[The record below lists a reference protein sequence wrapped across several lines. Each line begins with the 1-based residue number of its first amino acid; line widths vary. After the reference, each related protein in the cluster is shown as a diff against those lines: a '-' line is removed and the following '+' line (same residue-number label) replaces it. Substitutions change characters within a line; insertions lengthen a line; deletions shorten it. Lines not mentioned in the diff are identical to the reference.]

1 MLLMKTNKGS
11 TGNKHRPEADARVL
25 GRILAAQ
32 NIEFVLPNT
41 THIAEFFAET
51 LMSIPGV
58 LSCRV
63 CLEDISIQRGE
74 MGSGIC
80 EECVSSRRKSAEQ
93 KELPL
98 FNPDFK
104 CRLADHSGVQFN
116 AINSLHH
123 HFGYFVFQIDDPDVF
138 NVYKPFI
145 VNLANYVAISLENR
159 QQRDLLQK
167 AHDDLEHKVEKRT
180 QELRASNEA
189 IKDLYNNA
197 PCGYHSLDKDG
208 IFILVN
214 DTELQWLGYSRDET
228 VGKVAFQDL
237 LTADGLKTFETNFQS
252 FKERGWVS
260 DLEFEMVRKDGTIL
274 PVLLNAT
281 AINDD
286 NGNYVMSRSTIFDI
300 TARKQAGEK
309 LQERERHSQS
319 LLRLSRN
326 LERSQTYAEVL
337 NAAQDEVRNIIGYQN
352 LWAYL
357 LTDDKKHFKA
367 LVAGGLVEDIWMTD
381 ENATMLTITGDRM
394 LEEIAEA
401 RDIVVVEDART
412 DERTD
417 KAIVASLGN
426 RTIVNI
432 PIILFDKHL
441 GTVGTGTFGDEGV
454 RVPAKAEQEYLMAL
468 ASHMAVSLD
477 RIHLLN
483 KRRQAEQSLRES
495 EERFR
500 SFVEKANDIVYTI
513 SPDGVFTY
521 VSPNWKEILGHETS
535 EVEGRLF
542 EVFVHPDDLA
552 ACREVLSRAILSGE
566 KQSGFEYRVK
576 HKNGSWQWHTS
587 NSSVI
592 RDRDNRIISF
602 LGIARNITE
611 RKHAEDAL
619 RRLNRELRA
628 ISNCNQTLMR
638 AVDEQTLLNDICHI
652 VCDEAGYRMAWVGFA
667 ENDDAK
673 TVRPVAWAGWEDG
686 YLAAAN
692 LTWDDTERGR
702 GPTGVAIRSGE
713 SISIQDFMTAPQAT
727 PWRETALQRG
737 YRSSIALPLKDE
749 GASTFGVLSIYSA
762 EPNAFTSDEIRLLEE
777 LAGDLAFGIVAL
789 RTRVERDRAEESLR
803 ESERRLAESQRIAH
817 IGYWERD
824 YAAETITLSEES
836 CQIFGLPLK
845 NRFLKLPEWHVQW
858 TKLIHPEDQPGVA
871 QVLVDALRG
880 DSPYNV
886 EYRIIQPGGEM
897 RFIHSE
903 AIVKRDAAGR
913 PRFMLGMMQDITER
927 KRNERELIILNHAI
941 NQSSDAVFLINEQLI
956 FAYVNDA
963 ACRSLEYTR
972 EELLTMNPSDIDA
985 VVTYET
991 AKDIMNKLFAGGYYP
1006 RFETQHKTRSGR
1018 IFPVEI
1024 SFSQVEYDGAKFSL
1038 TTVHDITERKQG
1050 EDALRRSEQKFR
1062 ALAENTPNV
1071 VYQCKNDSRYTFIYL
1086 NNAVEDLSGY
1096 PKEEFLENGLS
1107 FFDLYHPDDLLKIPK
1122 PENNHQ
1128 SLLNRRSFHVTY
1140 RIRHRSGEWRWVDE
1154 WGTGVMS
1161 AHGDVEYLEGIM
1173 IDITDTKHHEL
1184 EREAIITVSTALRQ
1198 STTRTEILSV
1208 LLDQLVKLFD
1218 VDGAMLVLP
1227 HPETGGFID
1236 ELGRGA
1242 VAENMTGLYIP
1253 PGKGVCN
1260 WVITNKKPY
1269 FNNHADNDPLFY
1281 RPDLLGDSHCLASV
1295 PLIAQEQA
1303 IGAVWIA
1310 RQVDILERDL
1320 LLLVAIADIAANA
1333 IHRVMLHEQTEQQ
1346 LRHLI
1351 ALHQIDLAISTNF
1364 DSNLTITTILK
1375 NVKDELEVD
1384 AASIL
1389 LLNPITHTLD
1399 YAAGIGFKA
1408 RGIEQSQVKIGDEWA
1423 GRAAQ
1428 EYQTVSCPDLKLAGE
1443 TFGRSSLLAFE
1454 AFVAHYATPLIVK
1467 GQVKGVLELFHRNA
1481 FKPTAEWIDYFE
1493 TLATQTAI
1501 AIESS
1506 TLFENLQRSNMEL
1519 MLAYDATIEGW
1530 SRALDLRDKETEG
1543 HTQRVTE
1550 IALDLAGKMGM
1561 SETEKQDLWRGALL
1575 HDIGKMGVPDSILNK
1590 PGPLSD
1596 DEREIMRQHPPY
1608 AHQMLSQISYL
1619 KHALDIPFCHHEK
1632 WDGSGYPRGLKGEEI
1647 PLSARLFAVVDVYDA
1662 LTSDRPY
1669 RKAWSREDAY
1679 RYIEEQSGKHF
1690 DPQVVKIFLE
1700 NKPSWPLDEI

>member
-1 MLLMKTNKGS
+1 MSQYNGDFDTPLEAAVPHDKKISRKKT
-11 TGNKHRPEADARVL
+11 
-25 GRILAAQ
+25 
-32 NIEFVLPNT
+32 
-41 THIAEFFAET
+41 
-51 LMSIPGV
+51 
-58 LSCRV
+58 
-63 CLEDISIQRGE
+63 GE
-74 MGSGIC
+74 G
-80 EECVSSRRKSAEQ
+80 
-93 KELPL
+93 
-98 FNPDFK
+98 
-104 CRLADHSGVQFN
+104 
-116 AINSLHH
+116 
-123 HFGYFVFQIDDPDVF
+123 
-138 NVYKPFI
+138 
-145 VNLANYVAISLENR
+145 
-159 QQRDLLQK
+159 
-167 AHDDLEHKVEKRT
+167 DLEHLQHLEKMNQVDRAMQGTNEAQIKQLIDASPLAMVVASGSEQKVE
-180 QELRASNEA
+180 
-189 IKDLYNNA
+189 
-197 PCGYHSLDKDG
+197 
-208 IFILVN
+208 LVN
-214 DTELQWLGYSRDET
+214 DKFSELFGYTIEDMPDVEHWWPLAYPDEKYREQIKAQWNVRVVQAIQDKSQVEPMEAEVICKDNSKRYIEFRLSSVGVRHLVTFVDLTGRKLAENALHQRET
-228 VGKVAFQDL
+228 
-237 LTADGLKTFETNFQS
+237 
-252 FKERGWVS
+252 
-260 DLEFEMVRKDGTIL
+260 
-274 PVLLNAT
+274 
-281 AINDD
+281 
-286 NGNYVMSRSTIFDI
+286 
-300 TARKQAGEK
+300 
-309 LQERERHSQS
+309 HSQS
-319 LLRLSRN
+319 LLCLSRN
-326 LERSQTYAEVL
+326 LEQAQTYGEVL
-337 NAAQDEVRNIIGYQN
+337 NAARDEVKAVIGYQN

-367 LVAGGLVEDIWMTD
+367 LIAGGLVEDILMTG
-381 ENATMLTITGDRM
+381 ENVNVLSITGDRM

-401 RDIVVVEDART
+401 REIVVVEDART

-521 VSPNWKEILGHETS
+521 VSPNWKEILGHEIN
-535 EVEGRLF
+535 EVEGRSF

-552 ACREVLSRAILSGE
+552 ACREILSRTIVSGE

-592 RDRDNRIISF
+592 RDRDDRIISF
-602 LGIARNITE
+602 LGIARNVTE

-628 ISNCNQTLMR
+628 ISNCNQILMR
-638 AVDEQTLLNDICHI
+638 AEDEQILLNDICHI
-652 VCDEAGYRMAWVGFA
+652 VCDEAGYCMAWVGYA
-667 ENDDAK
+667 ENDEAK
-673 TVRPVAWAGWEDG
+673 TVRPVAWAGREDG
-686 YLAAAN
+686 YLAVAN
-692 LTWDDTERGR
+692 ITWADTERGR
-702 GPTGVAIRSGE
+702 GPAGVAIRSGE
-713 SISIQDFMTAPQAT
+713 STSIQDFMTAPQAT

-749 GASTFGVLSIYSA
+749 STSTFGVLNIYSA
-762 EPNAFTSDEIRLLEE
+762 EPNAFTPDEIRLLEE

-789 RTRVERDRAEESLR
+789 RTRVKRDRAEESLR

-880 DSPYNV
+880 GSPYNV
-886 EYRIIQPGGEM
+886 EYRIIQPGGEV

-903 AIVKRDAAGR
+903 AIVKRDEAGR

-927 KRNERELIILNHAI
+927 KRNERELVILNHAI

-963 ACRSLEYTR
+963 ACRSLDYTR
-972 EELLTMNPSDIDA
+972 EELLTMGPSDIDA
-985 VVTYET
+985 VITCET
-991 AKDIMNKLFAGGYYP
+991 AKDIMDKQFAGGHYP
-1006 RFETQHKTRSGR
+1006 RFETQHKTRNGR

-1024 SFSQVEYDGAKFSL
+1024 GSSVVEYDGAKFSL
-1038 TTVHDITERKQG
+1038 TTVHDISERRQG

-1086 NNAVEDLSGY
+1086 NNAVEDLTGY

-1122 PENNHQ
+1122 PENNHR
-1128 SLLNRRSFHVTY
+1128 SLINRRSFHMTY
-1140 RIRHRSGEWRWVDE
+1140 RIRHKSGEWRWVDE

-1173 IDITDTKHHEL
+1173 IDITENKHHEL
-1184 EREAIITVSTALRQ
+1184 EREAIITVSTALRHA
-1198 STTRTEILSV
+1198 TTRTQILNAI
-1208 LLDQLVKLFD
+1208 LDQSLGLFEAE
-1218 VDGAMLVLP
+1218 GATLVLSDLQ
-1227 HPETGGFID
+1227 TGGFVD
-1236 ELGRGA
+1236 EMGRG
-1242 VAENMTGLYIP
+1242 VVGERMVGLNIP
-1253 PGKGVCN
+1253 PGKGICN
-1260 WVITNKKPY
+1260 WVITNKQPY
-1269 FNNHADNDPLFY
+1269 LNNHADADPLFF
-1281 RPDLLGDSHCLASV
+1281 RPDLLGDSHCVAAV
-1295 PLIAQEQA
+1295 PLIAQEQV
-1303 IGAVWIA
+1303 IGVLWIA
-1310 RQVDILERDL
+1310 RRKEILEQDRR
-1320 LLLVAIADIAANA
+1320 LLVAIADIAANA
-1333 IHRVMLHEQTEQQ
+1333 IHRVMLHEQTELQ
-1346 LRHLI
+1346 LHHLI

-1364 DSNLTITTILK
+1364 DSTLTLNIILK

-1389 LLNPITHTLD
+1389 LLNPVTHTLD
-1399 YAAGIGFKA
+1399 YAAGVGFKT
-1408 RGIEQSQVKIGDEWA
+1408 RSIEQSQVKIGEEWS

-1428 EYQTVSCPDLKLAGE
+1428 EYQTVSCPDLNLARP
-1443 TFGRSSLLAFE
+1443 TFSRSSLLANE
-1454 AFVAHYATPLIVK
+1454 AFVAHYATPLIMK
-1467 GQVKGVLELFHRNA
+1467 GQVKGVLELFHRKA
-1481 FKPTAEWIDYFE
+1481 LKPMSEWIDYFE
-1493 TLATQTAI
+1493 TLATQTSI

-1506 TLFENLQRSNMEL
+1506 SMLENLQRSNMEL

-1543 HTQRVTE
+1543 HTQRVVE
-1550 IALDLAGKMGM
+1550 MALDLASKMGM
-1561 SETEKQDLWRGALL
+1561 SEAEKQDLWRGALL
-1575 HDIGKMGVPDSILNK
+1575 NDIGKMGIPDSILLK

-1596 DEREIMRQHPPY
+1596 EERQVMWQHPTY
-1608 AHQMLSQISYL
+1608 AYQMLSPISYL
-1619 KHALDIPFCHHEK
+1619 KHALEIPYCHHEK
-1632 WDGSGYPRGLKGEEI
+1632 WDGSGYPRGLKGGEI
-1647 PLSARLFAVVDVYDA
+1647 PLSARLFAVVDVFDA
-1662 LTSDRPY
+1662 LATDRPY
-1669 RKAWSREDAY
+1669 RAAWLRDDVY
-1679 RYIEEQSGKHF
+1679 HYIEEQSGKHF
-1690 DPQVVKIFLE
+1690 DPQVVKIFLDSE
-1700 NKPSWPLDEI
+1700 TLRSQNGNKI

>member
-1 MLLMKTNKGS
+1 MKTNKGS
-11 TGNKHRPEADARVL
+11 TGADARVL

-32 NIEFVLPNT
+32 NIEFVLPNI

-74 MGSGIC
+74 IGSGIC

-401 RDIVVVEDART
+401 NEIVVVEDAQT

-417 KAIVASLGN
+417 KDIVASFGN

-500 SFVEKANDIVYTI
+500 SFVEKANDIVYTV

-521 VSPNWKEILGHETS
+521 VSPNWKEILGHEIS
-535 EVEGRLF
+535 EVEGKSF
-542 EVFVHPDDLA
+542 EIFVHPDDLA
-552 ACREVLSRAILSGE
+552 ACREILSRTVASGE

-576 HKNGSWQWHTS
+576 HKNGNWQWHTS
-587 NSSVI
+587 NASVI
-592 RDRDNRIISF
+592 RDGDGDGNVVSF
-602 LGIARNITE
+602 LGIAR
-611 RKHAEDAL
+611 
-619 RRLNRELRA
+619 
-628 ISNCNQTLMR
+628 
-638 AVDEQTLLNDICHI
+638 
-652 VCDEAGYRMAWVGFA
+652 
-667 ENDDAK
+667 
-673 TVRPVAWAGWEDG
+673 
-686 YLAAAN
+686 
-692 LTWDDTERGR
+692 
-702 GPTGVAIRSGE
+702 
-713 SISIQDFMTAPQAT
+713 
-727 PWRETALQRG
+727 
-737 YRSSIALPLKDE
+737 
-749 GASTFGVLSIYSA
+749 
-762 EPNAFTSDEIRLLEE
+762 
-777 LAGDLAFGIVAL
+777 
-789 RTRVERDRAEESLR
+789 
-803 ESERRLAESQRIAH
+803 
-817 IGYWERD
+817 
-824 YAAETITLSEES
+824 
-836 CQIFGLPLK
+836 
-845 NRFLKLPEWHVQW
+845 
-858 TKLIHPEDQPGVA
+858 
-871 QVLVDALRG
+871 
-880 DSPYNV
+880 
-886 EYRIIQPGGEM
+886 
-897 RFIHSE
+897 
-903 AIVKRDAAGR
+903 
-913 PRFMLGMMQDITER
+913 DITER
-927 KRNERELIILNHAI
+927 R
-941 NQSSDAVFLINEQLI
+941 
-956 FAYVNDA
+956 
-963 ACRSLEYTR
+963 
-972 EELLTMNPSDIDA
+972 
-985 VVTYET
+985 
-991 AKDIMNKLFAGGYYP
+991 
-1006 RFETQHKTRSGR
+1006 
-1018 IFPVEI
+1018 
-1024 SFSQVEYDGAKFSL
+1024 
-1038 TTVHDITERKQG
+1038 QG

-1062 ALAENTPNV
+1062 ALAENIPNV
-1071 VYQCKNDSRYTFIYL
+1071 VYQCKDDSRYTFIYL
-1086 NNAVEDLSGY
+1086 NNAVEDLTGY
-1096 PKEEFLENGLS
+1096 SKEEFLENGLS
-1107 FFDLYHPDDLLKIPK
+1107 FFDLYHPDDLPKMPK
-1122 PENNHQ
+1122 PEDNHR
-1128 SLLNRRSFHVTY
+1128 SLINRRSFHITY
-1140 RIRHRSGEWRWVDE
+1140 RIHHRSGEWRWVDE

-1161 AHGDVEYLEGIM
+1161 ADSDVEYLEGIM
-1173 IDITDTKHHEL
+1173 IDITENKHHEL
-1184 EREAIITVSTALRQ
+1184 EREAIIMVSAALRQ
-1198 STTRTEILSV
+1198 AATKTEILNV

-1227 HPETGGFID
+1227 HPQTEGLIN
-1236 ELGRGA
+1236 EMGRGV
-1242 VAENMTGLYIP
+1242 VAERMIGLRIP
-1253 PGKGVCN
+1253 PGRGVSD
-1260 WVITNKKPY
+1260 WVIKNKKTY
-1269 FNNHADNDPLFY
+1269 LNNYADSDTLFY
-1281 RPDLLGDSHCLASV
+1281 RADLLGDSHCLASV
-1295 PLIAQEQA
+1295 PLITQELA
-1303 IGAVWIA
+1303 IGAVWIV
-1310 RQVDILERDL
+1310 RRMDILEQDL
-1320 LLLVAIADIAANA
+1320 RMLVAIADIAANA
-1333 IHRVMLHEQTEQQ
+1333 IHRVMLHEQTELQ
-1346 LRHLI
+1346 LNHLI
-1351 ALHQIDLAISTNF
+1351 ALHQIDLAISANF
-1364 DSNLTITTILK
+1364 DSTLTLNIILK
-1375 NVKDELEVD
+1375 NVKNELEVD

-1389 LLNPITHTLD
+1389 LLNPVTHTLD
-1399 YAAGIGFKA
+1399 YAAGVGFKTQ
-1408 RGIEQSQVKIGDEWA
+1408 GIEQSQVKIGDEWS
-1423 GRAAQ
+1423 GRAAR
-1428 EYQTVSCPDLKLAGE
+1428 EYQTVSCPDLNLARPA
-1443 TFGRSSLLAFE
+1443 FRRFALLANE
-1454 AFVAHYATPLIVK
+1454 AFVAHYATPLVIK
-1467 GQVKGVLELFHRNA
+1467 GQVKGVLELFHRKTL
-1481 FKPTAEWIDYFE
+1481 KPMPEWIDYFE

-1506 TLFENLQRSNMEL
+1506 SLLENLQRSNMEL
-1519 MLAYDATIEGW
+1519 ILAYDATIEGW
-1530 SRALDLRDKETEG
+1530 SRALDLRDRETEG
-1543 HTQRVTE
+1543 HTQRVVE
-1550 IALDLAGKMGM
+1550 MALDLASKMGM
-1561 SETEKQDLWRGALL
+1561 SEAEKQDLRRGALL
-1575 HDIGKMGVPDSILNK
+1575 HDIGKMGIPDSILLK

-1596 DEREIMRQHPPY
+1596 EEKEFMQIHPTY
-1608 AHQMLSQISYL
+1608 AYQMLSPISYL
-1619 KHALDIPFCHHEK
+1619 KHALEIPYCHHEK
-1632 WDGSGYPRGLKGEEI
+1632 WDGSGYPRGLKGKEI
-1647 PLSARLFAVVDVYDA
+1647 PLSARLFAVVDVFDA
-1662 LTSDRPY
+1662 LATNRPY
-1669 RKAWSREDAY
+1669 RAAWGRDDVY
-1679 RYIEEQSGKHF
+1679 RYIKGQVGKHF
-1690 DPQVVKIFLE
+1690 DPQIVKIFLDNE
-1700 NKPSWPLDEI
+1700 TLRSQNESKI

>member
-1 MLLMKTNKGS
+1 MKTNKGS

-145 VNLANYVAISLENR
+145 INLANYVAISLENR
-159 QQRDLLQK
+159 LQRNLLQK
-167 AHDDLEHKVEKRT
+167 ARDELEFKVAERT
-180 QELRASNEA
+180 EELRASNEA

-208 IFILVN
+208 IVILIN
-214 DTELQWLGYSRDET
+214 DTELQWLGYSRDEII
-228 VGKVAFQDL
+228 GKLAIRDVF
-237 LTADGLKTFETNFQS
+237 TPNSLKTFEANFQG

-281 AINDD
+281 AITDED
-286 NGNYVMSRSTIFDI
+286 GNYVMSRSTTFDI
-300 TARKQAGEK
+300 TARKQTEEK

-337 NAAQDEVRNIIGYQN
+337 NAARDEVRNMIGYQN

-357 LTDDKKHFKA
+357 LTDDKKYFKA

-401 RDIVVVEDART
+401 NEIVVVEDAQT

-417 KAIVASLGN
+417 KDIVASLGN

-521 VSPNWKEILGHETS
+521 VSPNWKEILGHAIS
-535 EVEGRLF
+535 EVEGKSF
-542 EVFVHPDDLA
+542 EIFVHPDDLT
-552 ACREVLSRAILSGE
+552 ACREILSRAILSGE

-667 ENDDAK
+667 ENDEAK

-692 LTWDDTERGR
+692 ITWADTERGR
-702 GPTGVAIRSGE
+702 GPAGVAIRSGE
-713 SISIQDFMTAPQAT
+713 STSIQDFMTAPQAT

-737 YRSSIALPLKDE
+737 YRSSIALSLKGE
-749 GASTFGVLSIYSA
+749 GTSTFGVLNIYSA
-762 EPNAFTSDEIRLLEE
+762 EPNAFTPDEIRLLEE

-824 YAAETITLSEES
+824 YVAETITLSEES

-871 QVLVDALRG
+871 QVLTDALRG

-985 VVTYET
+985 AVTYET
-991 AKDIMNKLFAGGYYP
+991 AKDMMNKLFAGGYYP
-1006 RFETQHKTRSGR
+1006 RLETQHKTRNGR

-1024 SFSQVEYDGAKFSL
+1024 SFSVVEYDGAKFSL

-1107 FFDLYHPDDLLKIPK
+1107 FFDLYHPDDLPKMPK
-1122 PENNHQ
+1122 PEDNYQ
-1128 SLLNRRSFHVTY
+1128 SLLNRRSFHITY
-1140 RIRHRSGEWRWVDE
+1140 RIRHKSGEWRWVDE

-1198 STTRTEILSV
+1198 VTTRAEILSV

-1218 VDGAMLVLP
+1218 ADGAMLVLP
-1227 HPETGGFID
+1227 HPHTEGLID
-1236 ELGRGA
+1236 EMGRGA
-1242 VAENMTGLYIP
+1242 VAERMIGLHIP
-1253 PGKGVCN
+1253 PNRGVCD
-1260 WVITNKKPY
+1260 WVIKNKEPY
-1269 FNNHADNDPLFY
+1269 LNNHADSDTLFY
-1281 RPDLLGDSHCLASV
+1281 RADLLGDSHCLASV

-1303 IGAVWIA
+1303 IGAVWIV
-1310 RQVDILERDL
+1310 RKMDIQERDL
-1320 LLLVAIADIAANA
+1320 RMLIAIADIAANA
-1333 IHRVMLHEQTEQQ
+1333 IHRVMLHEQIELQ
-1346 LRHLI
+1346 LHHLI

-1364 DSNLTITTILK
+1364 DSTLTLNIILK

-1389 LLNPITHTLD
+1389 LLNPVTHTLD
-1399 YAAGIGFKA
+1399 YAAGVGFKT
-1408 RGIEQSQVKIGDEWA
+1408 RGIEQSQVKIGDEWS
-1423 GRAAQ
+1423 GRAAR
-1428 EYQTVSCPDLKLAGE
+1428 EYQTVSCPDLNLARPA
-1443 TFGRSSLLAFE
+1443 FRRFSLLANE
-1454 AFVAHYATPLIVK
+1454 AFVTHYATPLVMK
-1467 GQVKGVLELFHRNA
+1467 GQVKGVLELFHREA
-1481 FKPTAEWIDYFE
+1481 LKPAPEWIDYFE

-1506 TLFENLQRSNMEL
+1506 SLLENLQRSNMEL

-1543 HTQRVTE
+1543 HTQRVVE
-1550 IALDLAGKMGM
+1550 MALDLAGKMGM
-1561 SETEKQDLWRGALL
+1561 SEAEKQDLWRGALL
-1575 HDIGKMGVPDSILNK
+1575 HDIGKMGIPDSILLK

-1596 DEREIMRQHPPY
+1596 EEKEFMQNHPTY
-1608 AHQMLSQISYL
+1608 AYQMLSPISYL
-1619 KHALDIPFCHHEK
+1619 KHALEIPYCHHEK
-1632 WDGSGYPRGLKGEEI
+1632 WDGSGYPRGLKGSEI

-1662 LTSDRPY
+1662 LANNRPY
-1669 RKAWSREDAY
+1669 RAAWGRDDVY
-1679 RYIEEQSGKHF
+1679 RYIEEQAGKHF
-1690 DPQVVKIFLE
+1690 DPQIVKIFLDNE
-1700 NKPSWPLDEI
+1700 TLRSQNGNKI